1 MIAWFARND
10 VAANLLMLT
19 LLVLGI
25 GSLVLHVPLEV
36 FPADEPRMVQV
47 QVTLRGAT
55 PEEVETAVSIKL
67 EEAVQDLEG
76 IVSIVSTSEEGQ
88 AELKLELDDGY
99 DANDLLA
106 QIKNR
111 IDALNTLPSDAER
124 PVVSLDER
132 RNEVIAVAVAGQL
145 SELELRQLAERTRDD
160 LLRIDGITQIEL
172 DGVRDYEIRIE
183 VDARQLAR
191 YGITLETLADAIARS
206 SRDLSAGNL
215 KTSGGDVLIRSSG
228 QAYNQAEFERIVV
241 LAEPGGTQVTVA
253 DLARVIDGFGQTE
266 VRTRFDGQ
274 NAAMIEVYR
283 VGDQSAIDV
292 ARKVR
297 DYVADKQDTLPD
309 GVTLSTW
316 RDRSQLVA
324 KRLNTLVTNA
334 IQGGILV
341 FLLLTLF
348 LRPAIAFWVCVGIP
362 VAFMGAFLLMPVVGI
377 TLNVISLFGFIL
389 VLGIVVD
396 DAIVTGE
403 NIYSH
408 LHTSESSL
416 DAVIKGTQEVAVPV
430 TFGVLTTVA
439 AFLPIAFI
447 EGDQGRRFASISWVV
462 IPILLLSLVESK
474 LILPAHLKHLRMRR
488 TAGQNRFDRYQ
499 QAFASGFERAVLRY
513 YQPALSWVLRF
524 RYPVLAGSIGV
535 LILMSTMFSSGWIK
549 FIFFPKVQSEVARG
563 FLEMP
568 VGTPF
573 ELTDQVIVRMTEAAE
588 QLQKKYQGTT
598 PDQDVIMNIL
608 STSGGQTS
616 HSGRV
621 VFEIRPPEERTSDI
635 TSTQLVDEWRRLIGP
650 VPGVESLTFRAEVG
664 RRSDPIDIQLTG
676 RDFEQL
682 AQVAERIKT
691 KLAEYPTVFD
701 IGDSFSDGKEA
712 LELIPKPEAALLG
725 LSREQILTQVR
736 QAFFGYDV
744 QRIQR
749 GRDDVRVIVSYAEAD
764 RQTLRSLDQYL
775 IQSPNGARI
784 PLSQLVDYAPESS
797 PAQIERINLQRTVNV
812 TADID
817 KQNTNMVVLQGEL
830 ETWLNALLQQFPG
843 VSYSL
848 EGEAKEQR
856 QSFGSLQ
863 WGLGIV
869 LFLIYCLL
877 AIPFKSYLQPLIVMA
892 IIPFGVIGAVLGHF
906 LMGMDLTLLSLL
918 GMLALVGI
926 VVNDSLV
933 LVDFV
938 NQRRRDDLP
947 LEQVVRHAA
956 SARFRPVFLTSA
968 TTFLGLMPLLFEQST
983 QAQFLIPMA
992 VSLGFGILF
1001 ATVITLFL
1009 VPINYMVLE
1018 DCRQLWRWSMQPAP
1032 LRSDK
1037 EPDAS

>member
-25 GSLVLHVPLEV
+25 GSLMLYVPLEV
-36 FPADEPRMVQV
+36 FPSDEPRIIQV
-47 QVTLRGAT
+47 QVNLRGAT

-76 IVSIVSTSEEGQ
+76 IVSIVSTSREGQ
-88 AELKLELDDGY
+88 SELKLEVEDGY
-99 DANDLLA
+99 DANDLLV

-124 PVVSLDER
+124 PVVSLDENR
-132 RNEVIAVAVAGQL
+132 IEVIAVAVAGSL
-145 SELELRQLAERTRDD
+145 GELELRQLAERTRDN
-160 LLRIDGITQIEL
+160 LLRIDGITQVEL

-183 VDARQLAR
+183 TDARKLAR
-191 YGITLETLADAIARS
+191 YGITMTTLANAIAQS
-206 SRDLSAGNL
+206 SRDFSAGNL
-215 KTSGGDVLIRSSG
+215 LTSGGDVLIRSSG
-228 QAYNQAEFERIVV
+228 QAYTQDEFERIVV
-241 LAEPGGTQVTVA
+241 LAQPGGAQVTVG
-253 DLARVIDGFGQTE
+253 DLARVIDGFKQTAI
-266 VRTRFDGQ
+266 RTRFDGQ
-274 NAAMIEVYR
+274 NAAMVEVYR

-292 ARKVR
+292 ARKVS
-297 DYVADKQDTLPD
+297 DYVAQAQKNLPA

-316 RDRSQLVA
+316 RDRSQLVE
-324 KRLNTLVTNA
+324 KRLNTLVSNA

-362 VAFMGAFLLMPVVGI
+362 VAFMGAFLLMPVFGI
-377 TLNVISLFGFIL
+377 TLNVVSLFGFIV

-403 NIYSH
+403 NIYKH
-408 LHTSESSL
+408 LNTSEGSL
-416 DAVIKGTQEVAVPV
+416 DAVINGTKEVAVPV
-430 TFGVLTTVA
+430 TFGVLTTVV

-447 EGDQGRRFASISWVV
+447 EGEQSRMFESIPYVV
-462 IPILLLSLVESK
+462 IPILLLSLLESK
-474 LILPAHLKHLRMRR
+474 LILPAHLKHLRIRR
-488 TAGQNRFDRYQ
+488 SAGQNRFDRYQ
-499 QAFASGFERAVLRY
+499 QAFATGFERAVLRY
-513 YQPALSWVLRF
+513 YQPALGWVLKF
-524 RYPVLAGSIGV
+524 RYPVLAASVGV
-535 LILMSTMFSSGWIK
+535 LLVMSALLSSGWIK

-563 FLEMP
+563 FLDMP

-588 QLQKKYQGTT
+588 QLQKKYQGET

-608 STSGGQTS
+608 STSGGQAS
-616 HSGRV
+616 HNGRV

-650 VPGVESLTFRAEVG
+650 IPGAESLTFRAEVG

-676 RDFEQL
+676 RDFDQL
-682 AQVAERIKT
+682 AKVAEHIKT

-725 LSREQILTQVR
+725 LTREQILTQVR

-749 GRDDVRVIVSYAEAD
+749 GRDDVRVIVSYAESD

-775 IQSPNGARI
+775 IQSPDGARI
-784 PLSQLVDYAPESS
+784 PLSQLVDFVPESS
-797 PAQIERINLQRTVNV
+797 PAQIERIDLQRTVNV

-830 ETWLNALLQQFPG
+830 EAYMNELLQQYPG
-843 VSYSL
+843 IHYSL

-856 QSFGSLQ
+856 KSFGSLQ

-877 AIPFKSYLQPLIVMA
+877 AIPFKSYVQPLIVMA
-892 IIPFGVIGAVLGHF
+892 IIPFGIIGAVAGHW
-906 LMGMDLTLLSLL
+906 LMGMELTLLSLL

-938 NQRRRDDLP
+938 NQRRRDEAP
-947 LEQVVRHAA
+947 LEQVIRQAA
-956 SARFRPVFLTSA
+956 AARFRPVFLTSA
-968 TTFLGLMPLLFEQST
+968 TTFLGLMPLLFEKST

-1009 VPINYMVLE
+1009 VPVNYMVLE
-1018 DCRQLWRWSMQPAP
+1018 DSKRLWRWLMQGAP
-1032 LRSDK
+1032 MNSRK
-1037 EPDAS
+1037 GPEAS